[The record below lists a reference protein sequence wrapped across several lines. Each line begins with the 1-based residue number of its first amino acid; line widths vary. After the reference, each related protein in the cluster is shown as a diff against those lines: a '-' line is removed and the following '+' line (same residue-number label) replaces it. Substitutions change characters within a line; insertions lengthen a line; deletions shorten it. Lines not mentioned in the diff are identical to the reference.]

1 MEDDVV
7 CTSICLVVVHFN
19 PRPPCGGRPQVFN
32 RIAKPF
38 RISIHVLRVEDDLLT
53 KGITRSH
60 GYFNPRPPCGGRLST
75 PSCDPTWPEFQSTS
89 SVWRTT
95 CPNYAD
101 NGSHQFQS
109 TSSVWRTTSERATA
123 VRLSRYFNPRPPCGG
138 RLLHPALASP
148 DGLFQ
153 STSSVW
159 RTTLVL

>member
-1 MEDDVV
+1 MISWLPFYEFQS
-7 CTSICLVVVHFN
+7 TSSVWRTTQTTFCWCDITANFN

-95 CPNYAD
+95 PSSSACQPGWPISIHVLRVEDDVGIVNIEKMDY
-101 NGSHQFQS
+101 QFQS
-109 TSSVWRTTSERATA
+109 TSSVWRTTWCCVS
-123 VRLSRYFNPRPPCGG
+123 
-138 RLLHPALASP
+138 H
-148 DGLFQ
+148 
-153 STSSVW
+153 
-159 RTTLVL
+159 